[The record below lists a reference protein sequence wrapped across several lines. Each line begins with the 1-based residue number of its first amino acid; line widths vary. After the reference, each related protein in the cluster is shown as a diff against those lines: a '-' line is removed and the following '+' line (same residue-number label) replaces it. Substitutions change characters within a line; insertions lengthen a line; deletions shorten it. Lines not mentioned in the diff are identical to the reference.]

1 MTFTSHKFTNL
12 NNMSFNRTKGTVA
25 FRMFSISNYHNNRPA
40 NLNPLLLK
48 LLSPVLSP
56 LVDLLNKLREQSAHT
71 LVENLLEVLNSLLIV
86 EIQPKLLL
94 HFHGLQIMIEMFLSL
109 EH

>member
-12 NNMSFNRTKGTVA
+12 NNTSKYRTKGTVA
-25 FRMFSISNYHNNRPA
+25 ILMFSINNHQNNRPA
-40 NLNPLLLK
+40 NLNPVLLK

-56 LVDLLNKLREQSAHT
+56 LVDLLNKLREQCAHT

-94 HFHGLQIMIEMFLSL
+94 HFHGLQIMIEMLLSS
-109 EH
+109 EY